1 MSLPAGATG
10 PNITP
15 DPRPNVTIIPCYDQ
29 PKPEGTKT
37 KVRSKGIAAFSLYS
51 KSRIDIPFQV
61 DVKVASNEI
70 PLSQRTQEID
80 RIRQE
85 QWEIL
90 TQEEKDYWARVAQ
103 VVNKNMQSL
112 SSKED
117 AVASEIQQVQSE
129 VDELYGIK
137 SLCFLFIPPE
147 GPMAPRVLIF
157 DCGSHSKG
165 RQGFFEW
172 LRETEGEAHVSAFLD
187 SLEEYANHLFSK
199 EPDTTIRG
207 NGIGIIP
214 DPKGLRKSALQ
225 ELYCKGIY
233 DRW

>member
-147 GPMAPRVLIF
+147 GPMAPRVL
-157 DCGSHSKG
+157 
-165 RQGFFEW
+165 
-172 LRETEGEAHVSAFLD
+172 
-187 SLEEYANHLFSK
+187 
-199 EPDTTIRG
+199 
-207 NGIGIIP
+207 
-214 DPKGLRKSALQ
+214 
-225 ELYCKGIY
+225 
-233 DRW
+233 